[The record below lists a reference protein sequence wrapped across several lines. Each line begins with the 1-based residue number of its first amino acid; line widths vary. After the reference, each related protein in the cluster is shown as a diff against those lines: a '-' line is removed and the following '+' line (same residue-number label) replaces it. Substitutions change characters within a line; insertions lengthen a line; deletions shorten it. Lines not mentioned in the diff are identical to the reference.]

1 MFAEKD
7 NILTNLEIIPIKP
20 YKNIRI
26 GDRLYFEHM
35 EAGDTSKWTKS
46 LVFDEKMTCCQHGTL
61 MLGNVSEKYE
71 SEYNPGQVID
81 LNTIYACI
89 ALAGQSQK
97 DRALNQLEV
106 YLTNRVFLN
115 QTKVKKT
122 LGCDTASFEIEV
134 DGKYDEIRT
143 GSDGYYGT
151 AYKFKQYYGSYIELS
166 FDGDLFTYDDVKSI
180 MLSLFEEDKS
190 MFFDNNDINFLKS
203 KVIEDFENQ
212 EGKVDILN
220 EYATSTEQEIDEN
233 EEASLEI

>member
-1 MFAEKD
+1 MYAEKD
-7 NILTNLEIIPIKP
+7 NVLTNLEIIPIKP

-35 EAGDTSKWTKS
+35 EAGVASKGEKS
-46 LVFDEKMTCCQHGTL
+46 LVFDEKMTCCQHGAL
-61 MLGNVSEKYE
+61 LIGNVSEKYE

-106 YLTNRVFLN
+106 YFTNMVFLN
-115 QTKVKKT
+115 QTKVQKT

-166 FDGDLFTYDDVKSI
+166 FDGDLFTYDEVKDI

-190 MFFDNNDINFLKS
+190 MFFNNNDINCLKS
-203 KVIEDFENQ
+203 KVMEDFENQ
-212 EGKVDILN
+212 EGKVSIPN
-220 EYATSTEQEIDEN
+220 EQTSEYSPSIDEQEN
-233 EEASLEI
+233 SLEL